1 MKRVNRPS
9 VFHVFLVRPS
19 KYDDDGFVIR
29 HWRAVVPSN
38 TLACLYGLT
47 EDVRQRRELGEIDL
61 RIHVVDEAVDKIP
74 WDRIFRLQLRAGER
88 VLVCLVGV
96 QTNQFC
102 RAADIAMA
110 LRRKQVAVMIG
121 GFHVSGMLAM
131 SPDVSPEIQQLLA
144 AGVSVVAGEV
154 EHRWADLLRDA
165 YDGKL
170 KPIYRF
176 LDDPPDLYGAPCPV
190 KHKQFTAKHVHA
202 NYGTMDCSRGC
213 PFNCSFCTIINVQGR
228 KSRYRSPECIVG
240 TIRQA
245 YRNSGV
251 NLYFFTDDNF
261 ARNPAWEEIFDRL
274 IALREEEDIAIE
286 FVIQADIACHKI
298 PGFIEKSVR
307 AGCCTVFIGM
317 ESLNPRNLQAVGKTQ
332 NRVQEYRASIE
343 AWHTARVTT
352 LVGYIIGLPHDTEES
367 VRCDIR
373 RLISEVQP
381 DQASFFMM
389 APLPGSRDHR
399 CMIEDGSP
407 LEADYNRFDCFHETT
422 SHPHMKEGAWTRAY
436 SEAWRRFYSLENMK
450 AILSR
455 THPERYWDVFF
466 NLFWYKNSVV
476 NEGMHPMLTG
486 LFRWKDRVSRRA
498 CFRQES
504 RLAHLR
510 RRIPEI
516 YRFVRGTLRV
526 ALEMEELWLATRKR
540 SETEVRVIEEL
551 VAMRAEFRRGL
562 RISDLRTAYIR
573 AKARMPSIEVPS
585 RLSLLRERTSLLRV
599 SCLRQTRR
607 DLARFWI
614 GVRRQF
620 RQRRIGTVLRIDRLA
635 LNALRE
641 IRLAAGF
648 LMALI
653 TAGPVGKA
661 NPEHR
666 SPEPTLD
673 ICPVPPAD
681 IGG

>member
-1 MKRVNRPS
+1 MCPS
-9 VFHVFLVRPS
+9 VFHIFLVRPS
-19 KYDDDGFVIR
+19 KYDDEGFVIR

-38 TLACLYGLT
+38 SLACLYGLS
-47 EDVRQRRELGEIDL
+47 EDVRQRRALGEVDV
-61 RIHVVDEAVDKIP
+61 RIYVVDEAVDKIP
-74 WDRIFRLQLRAGER
+74 LERIFRLNRRAGER

-102 RAADIAMA
+102 RAADIALA
-110 LRRKQVAVMIG
+110 LRQNQVAVMIG
-121 GFHVSGMLAM
+121 GFHVSGMTAM
-131 SPDVSPEIQQLLA
+131 FPCVSPEIQKLVD
-144 AGVSVVAGEV
+144 AGVTVVAGEV
-154 EHRWADLLRDA
+154 EHRWADLLKDA
-165 YDGKL
+165 CEGKL

-176 LDDPPDLYGAPCPV
+176 LDDPPDLSEAPCPI
-190 KHKQFTAKHVHA
+190 KHQQFTAKHVHS
-202 NYGTMDCSRGC
+202 NYGTIDCSRGC

-228 KSRYRSPECIVG
+228 KSRHRSPECIVG
-240 TIRQA
+240 AIRQA
-245 YRNSGV
+245 YGNSGV

-274 IALREEEDIAIE
+274 IALREDEGIAIE
-286 FVIQADIACHKI
+286 FVIQADIAAHKI

-317 ESLNPRNLQAVGKTQ
+317 ESLNPRNLEAAGKTQ

-343 AWHTARVTT
+343 AWHNARVTT
-352 LVGYIIGLPHDTEES
+352 LVGYIIGFPHDTEES

-389 APLPGSRDHR
+389 APLPGSQDHR
-399 CMIEDGSP
+399 RMIQDGSP
-407 LEADYNRFDCFHETT
+407 IEADYNRFDCFHETT
-422 SHPHMKEGAWTRAY
+422 SHPLMNNGAWTRAY
-436 SEAWRRFYSLENMK
+436 AEAWRRFYSLENMK
-450 AILSR
+450 TILSR
-455 THPERYWDVFF
+455 THAERYWDVFF

-486 LFRWKDRVSRRA
+486 LVRLKDRVSRRA
-498 CFRQES
+498 CFPQES

-516 YRFVRGTLRV
+516 YKFVQGTLRV

-540 SETEVRVIEEL
+540 SETEVRVMEEL
-551 VAMRAEFRRGL
+551 AAMRAKFRRGL
-562 RISDLRTAYIR
+562 RISDLQTAYTR

-585 RLSLLRERTSLLRV
+585 RMSLYRERASLLRV

-620 RQRRIGTVLRIDRLA
+620 RQGRIGTALRIDRLA

-641 IRLAAGF
+641 IRLAASF
-648 LMALI
+648 LRALM
-653 TAGPVGKA
+653 TAGPLGKA
-661 NPEHR
+661 NPQHR
-666 SPEPTLD
+666 SSEPGLD
-673 ICPVPPAD
+673 ICPVPPAET
-681 IGG
+681 GR